1 MKLIQENK
9 KAYHD
14 YNILDKF
21 EAGIVLKGAEVK
33 AIRNK
38 SVNLKGSY
46 CALKDNTITAINIHI
61 SKLITNNSWS
71 DYNETRDRNLLLNK
85 KEIKK
90 IRKAVVEDG
99 YTIIPLKIY
108 FSDNNKCKLEIGIA
122 KGKNNYDKRNDLK
135 EKDIKRD
142 NDRIMKEF

>member
-61 SKLITNNSWS
+61 SKLVTNNTWTNY
-71 DYNETRDRNLLLNK
+71 DETRDRSLLLNK
-85 KEIKK
+85 
-90 IRKAVVEDG
+90 
-99 YTIIPLKIY
+99 
-108 FSDNNKCKLEIGIA
+108 
-122 KGKNNYDKRNDLK
+122 
-135 EKDIKRD
+135 KDIKRD